1 MLKKNILLITLTIVF
16 MTNLLGCANSRE
28 LKKKEVPIENV
39 ETENVKTD
47 MGAIKKWF
55 PNLEGVESTEWEGGS
70 LTEQGSTPGPSD
82 YTYKGIIILDEQ
94 SAENYKNQ
102 YEWKE
107 TTMDVEMN
115 FVDLAEYQNMKWY
128 VSKEMQ
134 SDIMAAGLLGEIYF
148 CEKYILFSVCTS

>member
-1 MLKKNILLITLTIVF
+1 MLKKNILLVILIIVCI
-16 MTNLLGCANSRE
+16 TNLFGCTNSRE
-28 LKKKEVPIENV
+28 LENEVASTENAKI
-39 ETENVKTD
+39 ENVKTD
-47 MGAIKKWF
+47 MDMIKKWF
-55 PNLEGVESTEWEGGS
+55 PNLEGAESTEWEGGN
-70 LTEQGSTPGPSD
+70 LTERSSTPGPSD

-107 TTMDVEMN
+107 TNMDMEMN
-115 FVDLAEYQNMKWY
+115 FVDLSEYQNMKWY

-134 SDIMAAGLLGEIYF
+134 EDIMAAGLLGEIYF